1 MDNSLTGQK
10 NKRIKVVYNLVY
22 ITWSSVISL
31 FKVQLTP
38 GLIDSITL
46 YIEQYLVSKPTAYC
60 LIPRQQNEQKTKGFN
75 TTKIKKNSYPERMR
89 LTALEINRFEADF
102 CLNLNTIIQKDLV
115 KIEKRQKIIKSKNY
129 FQFLINV
136 LVF

>member
-46 YIEQYLVSKPTAYC
+46 YIEQYLVSKPTA
-60 LIPRQQNEQKTKGFN
+60 LLFPQSPDNRMNKKLKVLTQLRLRKIVTRKG
-75 TTKIKKNSYPERMR
+75 
-89 LTALEINRFEADF
+89 
-102 CLNLNTIIQKDLV
+102 
-115 KIEKRQKIIKSKNY
+115 
-129 FQFLINV
+129 
-136 LVF
+136 

>member
-75 TTKIKKNSYPERMR
+75 KGIESLPQTLIFLSLYLELGTKCCRP
-89 LTALEINRFEADF
+89 
-102 CLNLNTIIQKDLV
+102 
-115 KIEKRQKIIKSKNY
+115 
-129 FQFLINV
+129 
-136 LVF
+136 